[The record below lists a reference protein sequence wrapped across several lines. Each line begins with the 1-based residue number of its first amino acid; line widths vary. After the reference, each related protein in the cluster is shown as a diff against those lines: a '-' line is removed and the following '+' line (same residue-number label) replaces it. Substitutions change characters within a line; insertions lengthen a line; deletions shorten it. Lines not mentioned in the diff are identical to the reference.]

1 MFFTFAAKV
10 TFTHC
15 ACEKFAYC
23 RRGSKSFFHKRAV
36 LIVDPRMRKYSRV
49 IASHLS
55 MKPLSLYIH
64 VPFCTRRCS
73 YCSFY
78 HVEAQREREV
88 RFVDALV
95 SEIGAAMPA
104 SDEVVLHTIF
114 VGGGT
119 PTVLGNDSWERIMEA
134 LAPWMPA
141 GGPAEFTVEMNPE
154 DVTREMVVF
163 LRSLGV
169 NRASLGIQ
177 SMHEV
182 GQKVLKRC
190 TPEINV
196 RAIETVMHELDNVSF
211 DVLLGVPKTTP
222 DDLVRTV
229 TALVQ
234 YRPRHLSV
242 YGLEA
247 GGDMSHEVER
257 FFAAVDPDRVADEYL
272 AVCNTLGAAGYRHY
286 EVSSYAQPGFESL
299 HNRVYWDGGAY
310 LGLGPAA
317 HSSLGGQRF
326 WNEPSLD
333 SYLSRSGPEHVAAR
347 HVDVI
352 EDEGIERLMLAL
364 RTDRGLA
371 MENLSRGAAV
381 VEQFCREGL
390 LAADGGR
397 IRATD
402 RGYLVL
408 NELVLRLS
416 EGASC

>member
-1 MFFTFAAKV
+1 
-10 TFTHC
+10 
-15 ACEKFAYC
+15 
-23 RRGSKSFFHKRAV
+23 
-36 LIVDPRMRKYSRV
+36 
-49 IASHLS
+49 

-78 HVEAQREREV
+78 HVDAQREREV
-88 RFVDALV
+88 RFVDALLG
-95 SEIGAAMPA
+95 EIAAAMPSPA
-104 SDEVVLHTIF
+104 EMALRTIF

-119 PTVLGNDSWERIMEA
+119 PTVLGNDSWERLMSA
-134 LAPWMPA
+134 LAPWMPV

-154 DVTREMVVF
+154 DVTRDMVIF
-163 LRSLGV
+163 LRGLGV

-190 TPEINV
+190 TPEVNS
-196 RAIETVMHELDNVSF
+196 RAIDTVMHEFDNVSF
-211 DVLLGVPKTTP
+211 DVLLGVPKTSPP
-222 DDLVRTV
+222 DLSRTLA
-229 TALVQ
+229 TLLEYQ
-234 YRPRHLSV
+234 PRHLSV

-272 AVCNTLGAAGYRHY
+272 DVCSTLAARGYRHY
-286 EVSSYAQPGFESL
+286 EVSNHALPGFESL
-299 HNRVYWDGGAY
+299 HNRVYWDGGDY

-317 HSSLGGQRF
+317 HSSMDGRRF

-333 SYLSRSGPEHVAAR
+333 AYLSRDGRELVAAR
-347 HVDVI
+347 EIDVI
-352 EDEGIERLMLAL
+352 EDHGIERLMLAL
-364 RTDRGLA
+364 RTDRGIP
-371 MENLSRGAAV
+371 MDIFPGNAAV
-381 VEQFCREGL
+381 VEQFRRDGL

-397 IRATD
+397 VRATD

-416 EGASC
+416 EATPC

>member
-1 MFFTFAAKV
+1 
-10 TFTHC
+10 
-15 ACEKFAYC
+15 
-23 RRGSKSFFHKRAV
+23 
-36 LIVDPRMRKYSRV
+36 
-49 IASHLS
+49 

-95 SEIGAAMPA
+95 GEIAAAMPA
-104 SDEVVLHTIF
+104 RDEVALRTIF

-119 PTVLGNDSWERIMEA
+119 PTVLGKDSWGRVMEA
-134 LAPWMPA
+134 LAPWMSA
-141 GGPAEFTVEMNPE
+141 TTPAEFTVEMNPE
-154 DVTREMVVF
+154 DVTPDVTAF
-163 LRSLGV
+163 LRGLGV

-177 SMHEV
+177 SMHAV

-190 TPEINV
+190 TPEINAQ
-196 RAIETVMHELDNVSF
+196 AIEIVMREFDNVSF
-211 DVLLGVPKTTP
+211 DVLLGVPRTRRE
-222 DDLVRTV
+222 DLTRTI
-229 TALVQ
+229 ARLLE
-234 YRPRHLSV
+234 YRPRHFSV

-257 FFAAVDPDRVADEYL
+257 FFAAVDSDRVADEYL
-272 AVCNTLGAAGYRHY
+272 DACGALGAAGYRHY
-286 EVSSYAQPGFESL
+286 EVSNYAQPGFESL
-299 HNRVYWDGGAY
+299 HNRVYWDGGDY

-317 HSSLGGQRF
+317 HSLLDGQRF

-333 SYLSRSGPEHVAAR
+333 AYLSRSGAEHVRNR
-347 HVDVI
+347 HLDVV
-352 EDEGIERLMLAL
+352 EDDRIERLMLAL

-371 MENLSRGAAV
+371 MDSVSHGAAV
-381 VEQFCREGL
+381 VEQFCRDGL

-416 EGASC
+416 EVAPC

>member
-1 MFFTFAAKV
+1 
-10 TFTHC
+10 
-15 ACEKFAYC
+15 
-23 RRGSKSFFHKRAV
+23 
-36 LIVDPRMRKYSRV
+36 
-49 IASHLS
+49 

-88 RFVDALV
+88 RFVDALLG
-95 SEIGAAMPA
+95 EIEAAMPHRGEMA
-104 SDEVVLHTIF
+104 LRTIF

-119 PTVLGNDSWERIMEA
+119 PTVLGHDSWERIMRA
-134 LAPWMPA
+134 LAPWMPST
-141 GGPAEFTVEMNPE
+141 GPLEFTVEMNPE
-154 DVTREMVVF
+154 DVTREMVSF
-163 LRSLGV
+163 LRGLGV

-196 RAIETVMHELDNVSF
+196 HAIETVMRELDNVSF

-222 DDLVRTV
+222 DDLLQTLA
-229 TALVQ
+229 ALLRYQ
-234 YRPRHLSV
+234 PRHLSV

-272 AVCNTLGAAGYRHY
+272 TVCSTLGASNYRHY
-286 EVSSYAQPGFESL
+286 EVSNYAQRGFESL
-299 HNRVYWDGGAY
+299 HNRVYWDGGDY

-317 HSSLGGQRF
+317 HSSMGGQRF

-333 SYLSRSGPEHVAAR
+333 AYLSCSGPEHIRAR
-347 HVDVI
+347 HLDAVAD
-352 EDEGIERLMLAL
+352 DRLERLMLAL
-364 RTDRGLA
+364 RTDRGAPREWLA
-371 MENLSRGAAV
+371 RDAAHV
-381 VEQFCREGL
+381 DEFCREGL
-390 LAADGGR
+390 LVIEGDR
-397 IRATD
+397 VRATD

-416 EGASC
+416 EAATC

>member
-1 MFFTFAAKV
+1 
-10 TFTHC
+10 
-15 ACEKFAYC
+15 
-23 RRGSKSFFHKRAV
+23 
-36 LIVDPRMRKYSRV
+36 
-49 IASHLS
+49 

-78 HVEAQREREV
+78 HVEAVREREV
-88 RFVDALV
+88 RFVDALLE
-95 SEIGAAMPA
+95 EIGTAMPGPG
-104 SDEVVLHTIF
+104 SVSLHTIF

-119 PTVLGNDSWERIMEA
+119 PTVLGNDSWDRIMA
-134 LAPWMPA
+134 AIAPWMPPC
-141 GGPAEFTVEMNPE
+141 GPAEFTVEMNPE
-154 DVTREMVVF
+154 DVTREMVSF

-177 SMHEV
+177 SMHET

-190 TPEINV
+190 SPEVNS
-196 RAIETVMHELDNVSF
+196 RAIDIVTAEFENFSF

-222 DDLVRTV
+222 QDLARTIATLDD
-229 TALVQ
+229 

-272 AVCNTLGAAGYRHY
+272 EVCGILAEAGYRHY
-286 EVSSYAQPGFESL
+286 EVSNFAREGFESL
-299 HNRVYWDGGAY
+299 HNRVYWDGGDY

-317 HSSLGGQRF
+317 HSSMGGRRF

-333 SYLSRSGPEHVAAR
+333 AYLSRRGADHLRAR
-347 HVDVI
+347 R
-352 EDEGIERLMLAL
+352 EDAGGDDGVEKVMLAL
-364 RTDRGLA
+364 RTDRGAPRAWLTPD
-371 MENLSRGAAV
+371 ETVINEFTRD
-381 VEQFCREGL
+381 GL
-390 LAADGGR
+390 VTIDR
-397 IRATD
+397 DRVRATD

-408 NELVLRLS
+408 NELVIRLS
-416 EGASC
+416 ESRPC

>member
-1 MFFTFAAKV
+1 MKARSPTCSPLRAAPLAA
-10 TFTHC
+10 T
-15 ACEKFAYC
+15 
-23 RRGSKSFFHKRAV
+23 RAEQLV
-36 LIVDPRMRKYSRV
+36 RTQFDV
-49 IASHLS
+49 

-78 HVEAQREREV
+78 HVEAAREREV
-88 RFVDALV
+88 QFVDTLLG
-95 SEIGAAMPA
+95 EIEAAMPPA
-104 SDEVVLHTIF
+104 GEVTLRTIF

-119 PTVLGNDSWERIMEA
+119 PTVMGTDSWRRLVGA

-141 GGPAEFTVEMNPE
+141 AGPAEFTVEMNPE
-154 DVTREMVVF
+154 DVTPEMVAF
-163 LRSLGV
+163 LREIGV

-190 TPEINV
+190 APDVNA
-196 RAIETVMHELDNVSF
+196 RAIDIALKQFDNVSF

-222 DDLVRTV
+222 EDLERTL
-229 TALVQ
+229 AELLV

-272 AVCNTLGAAGYRHY
+272 KVCTTLADAGYQHY
-286 EVSSYAQPGFESL
+286 EVSNFAEPGFESL
-299 HNRVYWDGGAY
+299 HNRVYWDGGDY

-326 WNEPSLD
+326 WNEPALD
-333 SYLSRSGPEHVAAR
+333 SYLSRTGPEHVRAR
-347 HVDVI
+347 NLDTGGDDAI
-352 EDEGIERLMLAL
+352 EKVMLAL
-364 RTDRGLA
+364 RTDH
-371 MENLSRGAAV
+371 GAPREWLTSDPAV
-381 VEQFCREGL
+381 IDGFQREGL
-390 LAADGGR
+390 ITFRDGVV
-397 IRATD
+397 RATD
-402 RGYLVL
+402 HGYLML
-408 NELVLRLS
+408 NTLVIHLS
-416 EGASC
+416 ENASC

>member
-1 MFFTFAAKV
+1 MGLNA
-10 TFTHC
+10 
-15 ACEKFAYC
+15 
-23 RRGSKSFFHKRAV
+23 
-36 LIVDPRMRKYSRV
+36 
-49 IASHLS
+49 

-88 RFVDALV
+88 CFVDALV
-95 SEIGAAMPA
+95 SEIEAAMPPRTEMA
-104 SDEVVLHTIF
+104 LRTIF

-119 PTVLGNDSWERIMEA
+119 PTVLGNDSWKRIMTA

-141 GGPAEFTVEMNPE
+141 GGVDEFTVEMNPE

-163 LRSLGV
+163 LRGLGV

-177 SMHEV
+177 SMHEI

-190 TPEINV
+190 APGVNT
-196 RAIETVMHELDNVSF
+196 RAIDTVMRELDNVSF

-222 DDLVRTV
+222 ADLASTLA
-229 TALVQ
+229 TLVA

-242 YGLEA
+242 YGLEP

-272 AVCNTLGAAGYRHY
+272 TVCGVLADAGYGHY
-286 EVSSYAQPGFESL
+286 EVSNFAVPGFESL
-299 HNRVYWDGGAY
+299 HNRVYWDGGDY

-317 HSSLGGQRF
+317 HSSLGGRRF
-326 WNEPSLD
+326 WNEPALD
-333 SYLSRSGPEHVAAR
+333 SYVSHRGDEHVLAR
-347 HVDVI
+347 GS
-352 EDEGIERLMLAL
+352 DEHGDSGIERLMLAL
-364 RTDRGLA
+364 RTDRGIPRA
-371 MENLSRGAAV
+371 WVERGDSLV
-381 VEQFCREGL
+381 DGFRREGL
-390 LAADGGR
+390 LFDEGER
-397 IRATD
+397 VRATD

-408 NELVLRLS
+408 NELVLRLH
-416 EGASC
+416 EIASC